1 MPNLEQISPK
11 EYVPRFNSLE
21 EIAKRR
27 NELTREQIL
36 LELTRL
42 RYGLKNETMELISLA
57 NNFEPGLKKEFV
69 KLISL
74 VAMSDVPNIEELIE
88 NEEKEFLLRDI
99 NFVKDFKQKIIH

>member
-1 MPNLEQISPK
+1 MPNLEQISRK

-21 EIAKRR
+21 EIANRR

-36 LELTRL
+36 LELTKL
-42 RYGLKNETMELISLA
+42 RYGLKNETMELISSA

-88 NEEKEFLLRDI
+88 NEEKESLLRDI